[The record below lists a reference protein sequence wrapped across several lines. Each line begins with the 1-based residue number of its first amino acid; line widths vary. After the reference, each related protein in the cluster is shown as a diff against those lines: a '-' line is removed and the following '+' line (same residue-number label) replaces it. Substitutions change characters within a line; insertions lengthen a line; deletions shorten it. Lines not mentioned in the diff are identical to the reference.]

1 MGLVVVYE
9 AVDELSALSV
19 RDLLLQN
26 SIPAVIRS
34 EEVSAFGGAV
44 GGFNCWGEVLVNE
57 ENIEKALELIGGF
70 EGTLGELAELEG
82 LPPGKID
89 PEKLP

>member
-9 AVDELSALSV
+9 AVDELTALSV

-26 SIPAVIRS
+26 GVPAMIRS
-34 EEVSAFGGAV
+34 AEVSAFGGAV
-44 GGFNCWGEVLVNE
+44 GGFNCWGEVLANE
-57 ENIEKALELIGGF
+57 ENLEKALELIAGF

-82 LPPGKID
+82 IPPAKPD
-89 PEKLP
+89 PEKML